1 MLNSILNFLT
11 KKPTW
16 SLFAF
21 LVIIGASFLQI
32 QHFSLDA
39 SSESLSLDGDNNLE
53 LYFDTQ
59 KTFGSDESL
68 IISYSAKD
76 GTVLSK
82 EQLTYLRSLRDEL
95 LDINGISSVISIL
108 DVSLFQSPPLSLVEL
123 ASDVYTIDNG
133 KADQGL
139 VAKEFQNSPLY
150 ANNIVSS
157 DLKTTALLIPLATDD
172 HKVLINDDSLKLLI
186 EKIRATMSQYEN
198 NATLYLGGVPMIRND
213 VIDFIKNDLI
223 IFSLAVVLAMSLMLS
238 LFFQKIRWVL
248 IPIAISIIGAL
259 FMTGLISA
267 IGWKVT
273 VISANF
279 FSLLL
284 VMTLSVIIHLV
295 VRYREISSQQT
306 GISNDEMIRRTINE
320 MIRPCIYTVV
330 TTIAAFAS
338 LTASNVQPVIDF
350 GLMMSIGVTVAFI
363 LSFIGFAI
371 VMTLLPITQSS
382 QKPGQF
388 YVLQKLAIATDR
400 GGKQILFGI
409 AIVSAIAIFG
419 LTKLSVENS
428 FINYFKKDTEIY
440 QGLNFIDK
448 ELGGTIPL
456 EIVFN
461 DLASAYWADAS
472 LRDDFHEVHQ
482 YLDSIPSI
490 GKVLSIDTFMQV
502 LKESNDGKAPNGFLL
517 ILGKNNMP
525 DFAKSQVLK
534 PHISDETDQIRI
546 VARVKETTTG
556 LNRNQLIIDIKNEL
570 VENFYFSEDD
580 FYFTGT
586 FSLYNNLLQSLFS
599 SQIKTILTVFTI
611 IFMLFMIVFR
621 SISIALIAVIPNIIP
636 SLIIL
641 GLMGLARI
649 PLDIMTI
656 TIAAI
661 AIGIGIDNAIHYIS
675 RFKSEL
681 LVEGDYVSSMY
692 RAHNSIGVSMF
703 YTASTVAI
711 GFLVLILSNFI
722 PSIYFGIF
730 MAIAMLSAVVVN
742 LTLLPKLLIFFE
754 PRMNKIS
761 LENKKPH
768 LE

>member
-11 KKPTW
+11 KKPIL
-16 SLFAF
+16 SLLTF
-21 LVIIGASFLQI
+21 LVIISSSFFQI

-59 KTFGSDESL
+59 DTFGSDESL
-68 IISYSAKD
+68 VISYTAKK

-82 EQLTYLRSLRDEL
+82 EQLTYLHSLRNDL
-95 LDINGISSVISIL
+95 LNINGISSVISIL

-133 KADQGL
+133 KADQNL

-150 ANNIVSS
+150 ANNIVSA
-157 DLKTTALLIPLATDD
+157 DLKTTALLVPLATDD
-172 HKVLINDDSLKLLI
+172 PREIIDDDSLKQLI
-186 EKIRATMSQYEN
+186 KEIRTTMGQYQN

-213 VIDFIKNDLI
+213 VIDFIKSDLI
-223 IFSLAVVLAMSLMLS
+223 IFSLAVVLTMSLMLS
-238 LFFQKIRWVL
+238 LFFHKVRWVL

-295 VRYREISSQQT
+295 VRYREIVRQQK
-306 GISNDEMIRRTINE
+306 GMSNEEILRRTLKE
-320 MIRPCIYTVV
+320 MLRPCLYTVV
-330 TTIAAFAS
+330 TTIAAFVS
-338 LTASNVQPVIDF
+338 LTSSHVQPVIDF

-363 LSFIGFAI
+363 LSFVGFAI
-371 VMTLLPITQSS
+371 VMTIFPTSHSS
-382 QKPGQF
+382 RSTEQF
-388 YVLQKLAIATDR
+388 YVLQKLATATDK
-400 GGKQILFGI
+400 GGKKILLGI
-409 AIVSAIAIFG
+409 ALVSAIAVFG
-419 LTKLSVENS
+419 LSKLSVENS

-461 DLASAYWADAS
+461 DLASAYWADSS
-472 LRDDFHEVHQ
+472 LREELHDVHQ
-482 YLDSIPSI
+482 YLDKIPSI

-546 VARVKETTTG
+546 VARVKETTTD
-556 LNRNQLIIDIKNEL
+556 LDRNQLIIDIKKEL
-570 VENFYFSEDD
+570 VENFYFSEDE

-599 SQIKTILTVFTI
+599 SQIKTIFTVFTI
-611 IFMLFMIVFR
+611 IFMLFLVVFR

-681 LVEGDYVSSMY
+681 SIDADFSASMY
-692 RAHNSIGVSMF
+692 RTHNSIGVSMF
-703 YTASTVAI
+703 YTAATVAI

-730 MAIAMLSAVVVN
+730 MAIAMLSAVLVN
-742 LTLLPKLLIFFE
+742 LTLLPKLLIFFK
-754 PRMNKIS
+754 PKMN
-761 LENKKPH
+761 
-768 LE
+768 

>member
-1 MLNSILNFLT
+1 MLNSILNFIIR
-11 KKPTW
+11 KPVW
-16 SLFAF
+16 SLIAF
-21 LVIIGASFLQI
+21 LIIVCSSVIQI
-32 QHFSLDA
+32 QNFSLDA
-39 SSESLSLDGDNNLE
+39 SSESLSLEGDNNLE
-53 LYFDTQ
+53 LYFATQ
-59 KTFGSDESL
+59 ETFGSDESL
-68 IISYSAKD
+68 VISYSVNN

-82 EQLTYLRSLRDEL
+82 DHLTSLRSLRDDLLEL
-95 LDINGISSVISIL
+95 EGVSSVTSIL

-123 ASDVYTIDNG
+123 VSDVYTIENG
-133 KADQGL
+133 KADRSL
-139 VAKEFQNSPLY
+139 IAKEFKNSPLY
-150 ANNIVSS
+150 ANNLVSE

-172 HKVLINDDSLKLLI
+172 PRILIDDELLEI
-186 EKIRATMSQYEN
+186 LIKNIRMTMDAYRD
-198 NATLYLGGVPMIRND
+198 NASLYLGGVPMIRND
-213 VIDFIKNDLI
+213 VIDFIKSDLVV
-223 IFSLAVVLAMSLMLS
+223 FSLAVILTMSIMLTI
-238 LFFQKIRWVL
+238 LFRQIRWVL
-248 IPIAISIIGAL
+248 IPITISIIGAL
-259 FMTGLISA
+259 FMTGLISS

-295 VRYREISSQQT
+295 VRYREISSQHLEQNNSETIRQT
-306 GISNDEMIRRTINE
+306 LNQMV
-320 MIRPCIYTVV
+320 RPCLYTVI

-338 LTASNVQPVIDF
+338 LTASQVQPVIDF

-371 VMTLLPITQSS
+371 VMMLLK
-382 QKPGQF
+382 KPKPLRE
-388 YVLQKLAIATDR
+388 YKKNLILQKLALLSDKKGQSILLGFLIIA
-400 GGKQILFGI
+400 L
-409 AIVSAIAIFG
+409 VSIFG
-419 LTKLSVENS
+419 LSKLSVENS
-428 FINYFKKDTEIY
+428 FINYFKKNTEIY

-461 DLASAYWADAS
+461 DFASAYWADAG
-472 LRDDFHEVHQ
+472 LREEFHEVHN
-482 YLDSIPSI
+482 YLDKIPSV

-525 DFAKSQVLK
+525 DFAKSQVLR

-546 VARVKETTTG
+546 VARVKETTSD
-556 LNRNQLIIDIKNEL
+556 LKRNELILDIKKSL
-570 VENFYFSEDD
+570 VEDFYFDEDD

-599 SQIKTILTVFTI
+599 SQIQTIFTVFTI
-611 IFMLFMIVFR
+611 IFVLFLIVFR
-621 SISIALIAVIPNIIP
+621 SISIALIAVIPNILP

-641 GLMGLARI
+641 GVMGFAGI

-675 RFKSEL
+675 RFKAEL
-681 LVEGDYVSSMY
+681 LLDGDFIMSMY

-703 YTASTVAI
+703 YTATTVAI

-730 MAIAMLSAVVVN
+730 MAIAMLSAVIVN
-742 LTLLPKLLIFFE
+742 LTLLPKLLLIFK
-754 PRMNKIS
+754 PRMS
-761 LENKKPH
+761 KKV
-768 LE
+768 L

>member
-1 MLNSILNFLT
+1 MLNSILNFIIR
-11 KKPTW
+11 KPVW
-16 SLFAF
+16 SLLAF
-21 LVIIGASFLQI
+21 LIIVSTSAIQI
-32 QHFSLDA
+32 QNFSLDA
-39 SSESLSLDGDNNLE
+39 SSESLSLEGDNNLE
-53 LYFDTQ
+53 LYFATQ
-59 KTFGSDESL
+59 ETFGSDESL
-68 IISYSAKD
+68 VISYSVND

-82 EQLTYLRSLRDEL
+82 DHLTSLRSLRDDLLEL
-95 LDINGISSVISIL
+95 KGVSSVTSIL

-123 ASDVYTIDNG
+123 VSDVYTIENG
-133 KADQGL
+133 KADRSL
-139 VAKEFQNSPLY
+139 IAKEFKNSPLY
-150 ANNIVSS
+150 ANNLVSE

-172 HKVLINDDSLKLLI
+172 PRILIDDELLEI
-186 EKIRATMSQYEN
+186 LIKDIRMTMDAYRD
-198 NATLYLGGVPMIRND
+198 NASLYLGGVPMIRND
-213 VIDFIKNDLI
+213 VIDFIKSDLVV
-223 IFSLAVVLAMSLMLS
+223 FSLAVILTMSIMLTI
-238 LFFQKIRWVL
+238 LFRQIRWVL
-248 IPIAISIIGAL
+248 IPITISIIGAL
-259 FMTGLISA
+259 FMTGLISS

-295 VRYREISSQQT
+295 VRYREISSQHLEQNNSETIRQT
-306 GISNDEMIRRTINE
+306 LNQMV
-320 MIRPCIYTVV
+320 RPCLYTVI

-338 LTASNVQPVIDF
+338 LTASQVQPVIDF
-350 GLMMSIGVTVAFI
+350 GLMMSIGVTVAFV

-371 VMTLLPITQSS
+371 VMMLLK
-382 QKPGQF
+382 KPRPSRE
-388 YVLQKLAIATDR
+388 YKKNLILQNLALLSDKKGHSIILGFVIIA
-400 GGKQILFGI
+400 L
-409 AIVSAIAIFG
+409 VSIFG
-419 LTKLSVENS
+419 LSKLSVENS
-428 FINYFKKDTEIY
+428 FINYFKKNTEIY

-461 DLASAYWADAS
+461 DFASAYWADAG
-472 LRDDFHEVHQ
+472 LREEFHEVHN
-482 YLDSIPSI
+482 YLDKIPSI

-525 DFAKSQVLK
+525 DFAKSQVLR

-546 VARVKETTTG
+546 VARVKETTPD
-556 LNRNQLIIDIKNEL
+556 LKRNELILDIKKSL
-570 VENFYFSEDD
+570 VEDFYFDEDD

-599 SQIKTILTVFTI
+599 SQIQTIFTVFTI
-611 IFMLFMIVFR
+611 IFVLFLIVFR
-621 SISIALIAVIPNIIP
+621 SISIALIAVIPNILP

-641 GLMGLARI
+641 GVMGFAGI

-675 RFKSEL
+675 RFKAEL
-681 LVEGDYVSSMY
+681 LLDGDFIMSMY

-703 YTASTVAI
+703 YTATTVAI

-730 MAIAMLSAVVVN
+730 MAIAMLSAVIVN
-742 LTLLPKLLIFFE
+742 LTLLPKLLLIFK
-754 PRMNKIS
+754 PRMS
-761 LENKKPH
+761 KKV
-768 LE
+768 L

>member
-1 MLNSILNFLT
+1 MLNSILNFIIR
-11 KKPTW
+11 KPVW
-16 SLFAF
+16 SLIAF
-21 LVIIGASFLQI
+21 LIIVCGSAIQI
-32 QHFSLDA
+32 QNFSLDA
-39 SSESLSLDGDNNLE
+39 SSESLSLEGDNNLE
-53 LYFDTQ
+53 LYFATQ
-59 KTFGSDESL
+59 ETFGSDESL
-68 IISYSAKD
+68 VISYSVNN

-82 EQLTYLRSLRDEL
+82 DHLTSLRSLRDDLLEL
-95 LDINGISSVISIL
+95 EGVSSVTSIL

-123 ASDVYTIDNG
+123 VSDVYTIENG
-133 KADQGL
+133 KADRSL
-139 VAKEFQNSPLY
+139 IAKEFKNSPLY
-150 ANNIVSS
+150 ANNLVSE

-172 HKVLINDDSLKLLI
+172 PRILIDDELLEI
-186 EKIRATMSQYEN
+186 LIKNIRMTMDAYRD
-198 NATLYLGGVPMIRND
+198 NASLYLGGVPMIRND
-213 VIDFIKNDLI
+213 VIDFIKSDLVV
-223 IFSLAVVLAMSLMLS
+223 FSLAVILTMSIMLTI
-238 LFFQKIRWVL
+238 LFRQIRWVL
-248 IPIAISIIGAL
+248 IPITISIIGAL
-259 FMTGLISA
+259 FMTGLISS

-295 VRYREISSQQT
+295 VRYREISSQHLEQNNSETIRQT
-306 GISNDEMIRRTINE
+306 LNQMV
-320 MIRPCIYTVV
+320 RPCLYTVI

-338 LTASNVQPVIDF
+338 LTASQVQPVIDF

-371 VMTLLPITQSS
+371 VMMLLK
-382 QKPGQF
+382 KPKPLRE
-388 YVLQKLAIATDR
+388 YKKNLILQKLALLSDKKGQSILLGFLIIA
-400 GGKQILFGI
+400 L
-409 AIVSAIAIFG
+409 VSIFG
-419 LTKLSVENS
+419 LSKLSVENS
-428 FINYFKKDTEIY
+428 FINYFKKNTEIY

-461 DLASAYWADAS
+461 DFASAYWADAG
-472 LRDDFHEVHQ
+472 LREEFHDVHN
-482 YLDSIPSI
+482 YLDKIPTI

-525 DFAKSQVLK
+525 DFAKSQVLR

-546 VARVKETTTG
+546 VARVKETTSD
-556 LNRNQLIIDIKNEL
+556 LKRNELILDIKKSL
-570 VENFYFSEDD
+570 VEDFYFDEDD

-586 FSLYNNLLQSLFS
+586 FSLYNNLLQSLFA
-599 SQIKTILTVFTI
+599 SQIQTIFTVFTI
-611 IFMLFMIVFR
+611 IFVLFLIVFR
-621 SISIALIAVIPNIIP
+621 SISIALIAVIPNILP

-641 GLMGLARI
+641 GVMGFAGI

-675 RFKSEL
+675 RFKAEL
-681 LVEGDYVSSMY
+681 LLDGDFIMSMY

-703 YTASTVAI
+703 YTATTVAI

-730 MAIAMLSAVVVN
+730 MAIAMLSAVIVN
-742 LTLLPKLLIFFE
+742 LTLLPKLLLIFK
-754 PRMNKIS
+754 PRMS
-761 LENKKPH
+761 KKV
-768 LE
+768 L

>member
-1 MLNSILNFLT
+1 MLNSILNFIIR
-11 KKPTW
+11 KPVW
-16 SLFAF
+16 SLIAF
-21 LVIIGASFLQI
+21 LIIVCTSVIQI
-32 QHFSLDA
+32 QNFSLDA
-39 SSESLSLDGDNNLE
+39 SSESLSLEGDNNLE
-53 LYFDTQ
+53 LYFATQ
-59 KTFGSDESL
+59 ETFGSDESL
-68 IISYSAKD
+68 VISYSVND

-82 EQLTYLRSLRDEL
+82 DHLTSLRSLRDDLLEL
-95 LDINGISSVISIL
+95 EGVSSVTSIL

-123 ASDVYTIDNG
+123 VSDVYTIENG
-133 KADQGL
+133 KADRSL
-139 VAKEFQNSPLY
+139 IAKEFKNSPLY
-150 ANNIVSS
+150 ANNLVSE

-172 HKVLINDDSLKLLI
+172 PRILIDDELLEI
-186 EKIRATMSQYEN
+186 LIKNIRMTMDAYRD
-198 NATLYLGGVPMIRND
+198 NASLYLGGVPMIRND
-213 VIDFIKNDLI
+213 VIDFIKSDLVV
-223 IFSLAVVLAMSLMLS
+223 FSLAVILTMSIMLTI
-238 LFFQKIRWVL
+238 LFRQIRWVL
-248 IPIAISIIGAL
+248 IPITISIIGAL
-259 FMTGLISA
+259 FMTGLISS

-295 VRYREISSQQT
+295 VRYREISSQHLEQNNSETIRQT
-306 GISNDEMIRRTINE
+306 LNQMV
-320 MIRPCIYTVV
+320 RPCLYTVI

-338 LTASNVQPVIDF
+338 LTASQVQPVIDF

-371 VMTLLPITQSS
+371 VMMLLK
-382 QKPGQF
+382 KPKPLRE
-388 YVLQKLAIATDR
+388 YKKNLILQKLALLSDKKGQSILLGFLIIA
-400 GGKQILFGI
+400 L
-409 AIVSAIAIFG
+409 VSIFG
-419 LTKLSVENS
+419 LSKLSVENS
-428 FINYFKKDTEIY
+428 FINYFKKNTEIY

-461 DLASAYWADAS
+461 DFASAYWADAG
-472 LRDDFHEVHQ
+472 LREEFHEVHN
-482 YLDSIPSI
+482 YLDKIPSV

-525 DFAKSQVLK
+525 DFAKSQVLR

-546 VARVKETTTG
+546 VARVKETTSD
-556 LNRNQLIIDIKNEL
+556 LKRNELILDIKKSL
-570 VENFYFSEDD
+570 VEDFYFDEDD

-586 FSLYNNLLQSLFS
+586 FSLYNNLLQSLFA
-599 SQIKTILTVFTI
+599 SQIQTIFTVFTI
-611 IFMLFMIVFR
+611 IFVLFLIVFR
-621 SISIALIAVIPNIIP
+621 SISIALIAVIPNILP

-641 GLMGLARI
+641 GVMGFAGI

-675 RFKSEL
+675 RFKAEL
-681 LVEGDYVSSMY
+681 LLDGDFIMSMY

-703 YTASTVAI
+703 YTATTVAI

-730 MAIAMLSAVVVN
+730 MAIAMLSAVIVN
-742 LTLLPKLLIFFE
+742 LTLLPKLLLIFK
-754 PRMNKIS
+754 PRMS
-761 LENKKPH
+761 KKV
-768 LE
+768 L

>member
-1 MLNSILNFLT
+1 MLNSILNFIIR
-11 KKPTW
+11 KPVW
-16 SLFAF
+16 SLIAF
-21 LVIIGASFLQI
+21 LIIVCGSAIQI
-32 QHFSLDA
+32 QNFSLDA
-39 SSESLSLDGDNNLE
+39 SSESLSLEGDNNLE
-53 LYFDTQ
+53 LYFATQ
-59 KTFGSDESL
+59 ETFGSDESL
-68 IISYSAKD
+68 VISYSVND

-82 EQLTYLRSLRDEL
+82 DHLTSLRSLRDDLLEL
-95 LDINGISSVISIL
+95 EGVSSVTSIL

-123 ASDVYTIDNG
+123 VSDVYTIENG
-133 KADQGL
+133 KADRSL
-139 VAKEFQNSPLY
+139 IAKEFKNSPLY
-150 ANNIVSS
+150 ANNLVSE

-172 HKVLINDDSLKLLI
+172 PRILIDDELLEI
-186 EKIRATMSQYEN
+186 LIKNIRMTMDAYRD
-198 NATLYLGGVPMIRND
+198 NASLYLGGVPMIRND
-213 VIDFIKNDLI
+213 VIDFIKSDLVV
-223 IFSLAVVLAMSLMLS
+223 FSLAVILTMSIMLTI
-238 LFFQKIRWVL
+238 LFRQIRWVL
-248 IPIAISIIGAL
+248 IPITISIIGAL
-259 FMTGLISA
+259 FMTGLISS

-295 VRYREISSQQT
+295 VRYREISSQHLEQNNSETIRQT
-306 GISNDEMIRRTINE
+306 LNQMV
-320 MIRPCIYTVV
+320 RPCLYTVI

-338 LTASNVQPVIDF
+338 LTASQVQPVIDF

-371 VMTLLPITQSS
+371 VMMLLK
-382 QKPGQF
+382 KPKPLRE
-388 YVLQKLAIATDR
+388 YKKNLILQKLALLSDKKGQSILLGFLIIA
-400 GGKQILFGI
+400 L
-409 AIVSAIAIFG
+409 VSIFG
-419 LTKLSVENS
+419 LSKLSVENS
-428 FINYFKKDTEIY
+428 FINYFKKNTEIY

-461 DLASAYWADAS
+461 DFASAYWADAG
-472 LRDDFHEVHQ
+472 LREEFHEVHN
-482 YLDSIPSI
+482 YLDKIPSV

-525 DFAKSQVLK
+525 DFAKSQVLR

-546 VARVKETTTG
+546 VARVKETTPD
-556 LNRNQLIIDIKNEL
+556 LKRNELILDIKKSL
-570 VENFYFSEDD
+570 VEDFYFDEDD

-599 SQIKTILTVFTI
+599 SQIQTIFTVFTI
-611 IFMLFMIVFR
+611 IFVLFLIVFR
-621 SISIALIAVIPNIIP
+621 SISIALIAVIPNILP

-641 GLMGLARI
+641 GVMGFAGI

-675 RFKSEL
+675 RFKAEL
-681 LVEGDYVSSMY
+681 LLDGDFIMSMY

-703 YTASTVAI
+703 YTATTVAI

-730 MAIAMLSAVVVN
+730 MAIAMLSAVIVN
-742 LTLLPKLLIFFE
+742 LTLLPKLLLIFK
-754 PRMNKIS
+754 PRMS
-761 LENKKPH
+761 KKV
-768 LE
+768 L